1 MQLRIKIMKKSTVAI
16 SSVLFTFAA
25 IFANAADNTYYMWK
39 GAEKAWGEA
48 DPLQASSWSSS
59 NTGYV
64 ALPEGANVNS
74 PDANWVFDYDAYL
87 PVSGRNDNIYYRIKS
102 ANLNLNSISVIN
114 HNATETGYYSTDG
127 VYHPTGGST
136 GIKLTSNTSNSVWKI
151 GTFTY
156 TGANGSYDRG
166 VALGSSANDACQADI
181 VLGEMNIGQ
190 IGNVTVLNVG
200 SDAAGTCYATI
211 DENNVKKGDAVSLS
225 DSGGPK
231 SLTIAGDFN
240 IYGNSTI
247 YMNVWDNAKDALH
260 SEENPDI
267 SIGGVVRMVSGS
279 GASPVWHVISRSATV
294 TWATGDPGPS
304 ATDTY
309 VKLGGLEGNGK
320 LTNNSRTLEASTLK
334 LIFTNQTDCE
344 FTGEFND
351 GQSDTVKTIM
361 SVKMAGA
368 DGKKQIIRADSK
380 FTGTV
385 EVESGTLI
393 IKSTQS
399 LGKLTMTGGA
409 FGGIDGGVSV
419 SGAEWFAG
427 DLIFYNKETLNSGD
441 TDMIRIDGAFVKSGD
456 GKIGVDF
463 DGFDPT
469 VFIKDG
475 SMLDLIS
482 ASEMEREGFSADAND
497 DFYAKNLTNGFA
509 NFEWNGDILTVSF
522 SNVPEPA
529 TVAAILGGLA
539 FAGALFRRRKS
550 RQD

>member
-1 MQLRIKIMKKSTVAI
+1 MKNSAVII
-16 SSVLFTFAA
+16 SSVLFTLTAL
-25 IFANAADNTYYMWK
+25 FANAADNTYYMWK
-39 GAEKAWGEA
+39 GAERAWGEA

-87 PVSGRNDNIYYRIKS
+87 PVSGRNDNIYYRIKY
-102 ANLNLNSISVIN
+102 ANLNLNSISVVN
-114 HNATETGYYSTDG
+114 HNATETAYYDTNDG
-127 VYHPTGGST
+127 VYHPNGGST
-136 GIKLTSNTSNSVWKI
+136 AIKIVSNVSDSVWNI

-166 VALGSSANDACQADI
+166 VALGSSVNDACQADI
-181 VLGEMNIGQ
+181 VVGEMNIGQ
-190 IGNVTVLNVG
+190 IGNVTQLNVG

-231 SLTIAGDFN
+231 SLTINGDFN

-247 YMNVWDNAKDALH
+247 YMNVWDNSKDALH

-294 TWATGDPGPS
+294 TWATGDPSPS

-368 DGKKQIIRADSK
+368 DGKKQIIHADSK

-393 IKSTQS
+393 IKSTNA

-409 FGGIDGGVSV
+409 FGGIDGGVIV
-419 SGAEWFAG
+419 SGAEWLAG
-427 DLIFYNKETLNSGD
+427 DFIFYNKDALNSGD
-441 TDMIRIDGAFVKSGD
+441 LDMIRIDGAFVKSGD

-469 VFIKDG
+469 TFIDDG
-475 SMLDLIS
+475 TVLDLIS

-509 NFEWNGDILTVSF
+509 NFEWNGDILKVSF

-539 FAGALFRRRKS
+539 LAAAALRRRKS
-550 RQD
+550 R

>member
-1 MQLRIKIMKKSTVAI
+1 M
-16 SSVLFTFAA
+16 
-25 IFANAADNTYYMWK
+25 
-39 GAEKAWGEA
+39 
-48 DPLQASSWSSS
+48 
-59 NTGYV
+59 
-64 ALPEGANVNS
+64 
-74 PDANWVFDYDAYL
+74 
-87 PVSGRNDNIYYRIKS
+87 
-102 ANLNLNSISVIN
+102 
-114 HNATETGYYSTDG
+114 
-127 VYHPTGGST
+127 
-136 GIKLTSNTSNSVWKI
+136 
-151 GTFTY
+151 
-156 TGANGSYDRG
+156 
-166 VALGSSANDACQADI
+166 
-181 VLGEMNIGQ
+181 
-190 IGNVTVLNVG
+190 
-200 SDAAGTCYATI
+200 
-211 DENNVKKGDAVSLS
+211 S

-309 VKLGGLEGNGK
+309 IKLGGLEGNGK

-393 IKSTQS
+393 IKSTQT

-427 DLIFYNKETLNSGD
+427 DLIFYNKDALNSGAP
-441 TDMIRIDGAFVKSGD
+441 DMIRIDGAFVKSGD

-469 VFIKDG
+469 VFIEDG
-475 SMLDLIS
+475 TMLDLIS
-482 ASEMEREGFSADAND
+482 ASEEEREGFSADAND

>member
-1 MQLRIKIMKKSTVAI
+1 MG
-16 SSVLFTFAA
+16 SSV
-25 IFANAADNTYYMWK
+25 
-39 GAEKAWGEA
+39 
-48 DPLQASSWSSS
+48 
-59 NTGYV
+59 
-64 ALPEGANVNS
+64 
-74 PDANWVFDYDAYL
+74 
-87 PVSGRNDNIYYRIKS
+87 
-102 ANLNLNSISVIN
+102 
-114 HNATETGYYSTDG
+114 
-127 VYHPTGGST
+127 
-136 GIKLTSNTSNSVWKI
+136 
-151 GTFTY
+151 
-156 TGANGSYDRG
+156 
-166 VALGSSANDACQADI
+166 NDACQADI
-181 VLGEMNIGQ
+181 VVGEMNIGQ
-190 IGNVTVLNVG
+190 IGNVTQLNVG

-231 SLTIAGDFN
+231 SLTITGDFN

-267 SIGGVVRMVSGS
+267 SIGGVVRMFSGS

-294 TWATGDPGPS
+294 TWATGDPAPS

-368 DGKKQIIRADSK
+368 DGKKQIIHADSK

-393 IKSTQS
+393 IKSTNA

-409 FGGIDGGVSV
+409 FGGIDGGVIV

-427 DLIFYNKETLNSGD
+427 DFIFYNKDTLGSGD
-441 TDMIRIDGAFVKSGD
+441 LDMIRIDGAFIKSGD

-469 VFIKDG
+469 TFIEDG
-475 SMLDLIS
+475 TVLDLIS
-482 ASEMEREGFSADAND
+482 ASEMERVGFSADAND

-509 NFEWNGDILTVSF
+509 NFEWNGDFLTVSF

-539 FAGALFRRRKS
+539 LAAAALRRRKS
-550 RQD
+550 R

>member
-1 MQLRIKIMKKSTVAI
+1 MKNSAVII
-16 SSVLFTFAA
+16 SSVLFTLTAL
-25 IFANAADNTYYMWK
+25 FANAADNTYYMWK
-39 GAEKAWGEA
+39 GAERAWGEA

-74 PDANWVFDYDAYL
+74 PDANWVFDYGAYL

-102 ANLNLNSISVIN
+102 SNLNLNSILVVN
-114 HNATETGYYSTDG
+114 HNATETAYYSTDG
-127 VYHPTGGST
+127 VYHPTGAST
-136 GIKLTSNTSNSVWKI
+136 AIKIVSNASNSVWKI

-166 VALGSSANDACQADI
+166 VALGSSVNDACQADI
-181 VLGEMNIGQ
+181 VVGEMNIGQ
-190 IGNVTVLNVG
+190 IGNVTQLNVG

-211 DENNVKKGDAVSLS
+211 DENNVKKGDAVSLA

-231 SLTIAGDFN
+231 SLTITGDFN

-294 TWATGDPGPS
+294 TWATGDPSPS

-368 DGKKQIIRADSK
+368 DGKKQIIHADSK

-393 IKSTQS
+393 IKSTNA

-409 FGGIDGGVSV
+409 FGGIDGGVIV
-419 SGAEWFAG
+419 SGAEWIAG
-427 DLIFYNKETLNSGD
+427 DFIFYDNNTLGSEVP
-441 TDMIRIDGAFVKSGD
+441 DMIRIDGAFVKSGD

-469 VFIKDG
+469 VFIEDG
-475 SMLDLIS
+475 AMLDLIS
-482 ASEMEREGFSADAND
+482 ASEMERVGFSADAND

-539 FAGALFRRRKS
+539 LAAAALRRRKS
-550 RQD
+550 R

>member
-16 SSVLFTFAA
+16 SSLLFTFAA

-39 GAEKAWGEA
+39 GAERAWGEA

-74 PDANWVFDYDAYL
+74 PDANWVFDYGAYL

-102 ANLNLNSISVIN
+102 ANLNLNSISVVN
-114 HNATETGYYSTDG
+114 HNATETAYYDTNG
-127 VYHPTGGST
+127 KYHSNGGST
-136 GIKLTSNTSNSVWKI
+136 AIKIVSNASNSVWKI

-166 VALGSSANDACQADI
+166 VALGSSVNDECQADI
-181 VLGEMNIGQ
+181 VVGEMNIGQ
-190 IGNVTVLNVG
+190 IGNVTQLNVG

-211 DENNVKKGDAVSLS
+211 DENNVKKGDAVSLA

-231 SLTIAGDFN
+231 SLTITGDFN

-294 TWATGDPGPS
+294 TWATGDPAPS

-469 VFIKDG
+469 VFIEDG
-475 SMLDLIS
+475 TMLDLIS
-482 ASEMEREGFSADAND
+482 ASEEEREGFSADAND

-539 FAGALFRRRKS
+539 LAAAALRRRKS
-550 RQD
+550 R

>member
-1 MQLRIKIMKKSTVAI
+1 MKKSTVAI

-64 ALPEGANVNS
+64 ALPEDANVNS
-74 PDANWVFDYDAYL
+74 SDANWVFDYGAYL

-102 ANLNLNSISVIN
+102 ANLNLNSISVVN
-114 HNATETGYYSTDG
+114 HNATETAYYSTDG
-127 VYHPTGGST
+127 VYHPNGGST
-136 GIKLTSNTSNSVWKI
+136 AIKIVSNASNSVWKI

-156 TGANGSYDRG
+156 TGANGSYDKG
-166 VALGSSANDACQADI
+166 VALGSSVNDACQADI
-181 VLGEMNIGQ
+181 VVGEMNIGQ
-190 IGNVTVLNVG
+190 IGNVTLLNVG

-231 SLTIAGDFN
+231 SLTITGDFN

-279 GASPVWHVISRSATV
+279 GASPVWNVISRSATV
-294 TWATGDPGPS
+294 TWATGDPAPS

-320 LTNNSRTLEASTLK
+320 LTNNSKTLEASTLK

-393 IKSTQS
+393 IKSTQT

-419 SGAEWFAG
+419 SGAEWIAG

-441 TDMIRIDGAFVKSGD
+441 TDMIKIDGAFVKSGD

-469 VFIKDG
+469 VFIEDG
-475 SMLDLIS
+475 TVLDLIS
-482 ASEMEREGFSADAND
+482 ASEEEREGFSADAND

-509 NFEWNGDILTVSF
+509 NFEWNGDFLKVSF

-539 FAGALFRRRKS
+539 LAAAALRRRKS
-550 RQD
+550 R

>member
-1 MQLRIKIMKKSTVAI
+1 MKNSAVII
-16 SSVLFTFAA
+16 SSVLFTLTAL
-25 IFANAADNTYYMWK
+25 FANAADNTYYMWK
-39 GAEKAWGEA
+39 GAERAWGEA

-74 PDANWVFDYDAYL
+74 PDANWVFDYGAYL
-87 PVSGRNDNIYYRIKS
+87 PISGRSDNIYYRIKS
-102 ANLNLNSISVIN
+102 ANLNLNSISVEN
-114 HNATETGYYSTDG
+114 HNATETGYYSTTDG

-136 GIKLTSNTSNSVWKI
+136 AIKLTSNTSNSVWNI

-156 TGANGSYDRG
+156 TGAKGSYDRG
-166 VALGSSANDACQADI
+166 VALGSSVNDACQADI
-181 VLGEMNIGQ
+181 VVGEMNIGQ
-190 IGNVTVLNVG
+190 IGNVTQLNVG

-231 SLTIAGDFN
+231 SLIITGDFN

-247 YMNVWDNAKDALH
+247 YMNVWDNSKDALH

-294 TWATGDPGPS
+294 TWGTGDPAPS

-344 FTGEFND
+344 FTGDFTD

-361 SVKMAGA
+361 SVKMAGV
-368 DGKKQIIRADSK
+368 DGKKQIIHADSK

-393 IKSTQS
+393 IKSTQT

-409 FGGIDGGVSV
+409 FGGIDGGVIV
-419 SGAEWFAG
+419 SGAEWSAG
-427 DLIFYNKETLNSGD
+427 DFIFYNKDALNSGD
-441 TDMIRIDGAFVKSGD
+441 FDMIKIDGAFVKSGD

-469 VFIKDG
+469 TFIEDG
-475 SMLDLIS
+475 TVLDLIS
-482 ASEMEREGFSADAND
+482 ASEEERVDFSADAND

-539 FAGALFRRRKS
+539 LAAAALRRRKS

>member
-1 MQLRIKIMKKSTVAI
+1 MKNSAVII
-16 SSVLFTFAA
+16 SSVLFTLTAL
-25 IFANAADNTYYMWK
+25 FANAADNTYYMWK
-39 GAEKAWGEA
+39 GAERAWGEA
-48 DPLQASSWSSS
+48 DPLKASSWSSS

-74 PDANWVFDYDAYL
+74 PDANWVFDYGAYL
-87 PVSGRNDNIYYRIKS
+87 PISGRSDNIYYRIKS
-102 ANLNLNSISVIN
+102 ANLNLNSISVVN
-114 HNATETGYYSTDG
+114 HNATETAYYSTDG

-136 GIKLTSNTSNSVWKI
+136 GIKLTSNASNSVWKI

-166 VALGSSANDACQADI
+166 VAFGSSVNDACQADI
-181 VLGEMNIGQ
+181 VVGEMNIGQ
-190 IGNVTVLNVG
+190 IGNVTHLNVG

-211 DENNVKKGDAVSLS
+211 DENNVKKGEAVSLA

-231 SLTIAGDFN
+231 SLTITGDFN
-240 IYGNSTI
+240 IYGNSAI

-294 TWATGDPGPS
+294 TWATGDPAPS

-344 FTGEFND
+344 FSGEFTD

-368 DGKKQIIRADSK
+368 DGKKQIIHADSK

-393 IKSTQS
+393 IKSTNA

-409 FGGIDGGVSV
+409 FGGIDGGVIV
-419 SGAEWFAG
+419 SGAEWLAG
-427 DLIFYNKETLNSGD
+427 DFIFYNKDTLGSGVP
-441 TDMIRIDGAFVKSGD
+441 DMIRIDGAFIKSGD

-469 VFIKDG
+469 TFIEDG
-475 SMLDLIS
+475 TVLDLIS

-539 FAGALFRRRKS
+539 LAAAALRRRKS
-550 RQD
+550 R

>member
-1 MQLRIKIMKKSTVAI
+1 MKKSTVAI
-16 SSVLFTFAA
+16 SSLLFTFAA

-39 GAEKAWGEA
+39 GAERPGGEA

-59 NTGYV
+59 NTGHV
-64 ALPEGANVNS
+64 ALPEGAIVNS
-74 PDANWVFDYDAYL
+74 PDANWVFDYEAYL
-87 PVSGRNDNIYYRIKS
+87 PTSGRSDNIYYRITS
-102 ANLNLNSISVIN
+102 SNLNLNSILVVN
-114 HNATETGYYSTDG
+114 HNATETDYYSTTDG
-127 VYHPTGGST
+127 AYHPNGGST
-136 GIKLTSNTSNSVWKI
+136 GIKIVSNVSNSEWNI

-156 TGANGSYDRG
+156 TGANGSYDSG
-166 VALGSSANDACQADI
+166 VDFGASVNDECQADI
-181 VLGEMNIGQ
+181 VVGEMNIGNIVQ
-190 IGNVTVLNVG
+190 IGNVTQFKVG

-211 DENNVKKGDAVSLS
+211 DENNVKKGDAVSLA

-231 SLTIAGDFN
+231 SLTIKGDFN

-294 TWATGDPGPS
+294 TWATGDPAPS
-304 ATDTY
+304 ATNTY
-309 VKLGGLEGNGK
+309 VKLGGLVGNGK
-320 LTNNSRTLEASTLK
+320 LTNNSWTLEASTLK

-344 FTGEFND
+344 FTGEFDD
-351 GQSDTVKTIM
+351 GHSDTIKTIM

-393 IKSTQS
+393 IKSTNA

-409 FGGIDGGVSV
+409 FGGIDGGVIV

-427 DLIFYNKETLNSGD
+427 DFIFYNKDALNSGD
-441 TDMIRIDGAFVKSGD
+441 FDMIRIDGAFIKYGD

-469 VFIKDG
+469 VFIDDG
-475 SMLDLIS
+475 TVLDLIS
-482 ASEMEREGFSADAND
+482 ASEEERKGFSADAND

-539 FAGALFRRRKS
+539 LAAAALRRRKS

>member
-1 MQLRIKIMKKSTVAI
+1 MKNSAVII
-16 SSVLFTFAA
+16 SSVLFTLTAL
-25 IFANAADNTYYMWK
+25 FANAADNTYYMWK
-39 GAEKAWGEA
+39 GAERAWGEA

-74 PDANWVFDYDAYL
+74 PDANWVFDYGAYL

-102 ANLNLNSISVIN
+102 SNLNLNSILVVN
-114 HNATETGYYSTDG
+114 HNATETAYYSTDG

-136 GIKLTSNTSNSVWKI
+136 AIKLTSNTSNSVWKI

-166 VALGSSANDACQADI
+166 VALGSSVNDTCQADI
-181 VLGEMNIGQ
+181 VVGEMNIGQ
-190 IGNVTVLNVG
+190 IGNVTQLNVG

-231 SLTIAGDFN
+231 SLTITGDFN

-247 YMNVWDNAKDALH
+247 YMNVWDNAKDARH

-267 SIGGVVRMVSGS
+267 SIGGVVRMFSGS

-294 TWATGDPGPS
+294 TWATGDPAPS

-344 FTGEFND
+344 FTGDFTD

-368 DGKKQIIRADSK
+368 DGKKQIIHADSK

-393 IKSTQS
+393 IKSTNA

-409 FGGIDGGVSV
+409 FGGIDGGVAV
-419 SGAEWFAG
+419 SSAEWFAG
-427 DLIFYNKETLNSGD
+427 DFIFYNKDTLGSGD
-441 TDMIRIDGAFVKSGD
+441 IDMIRIDGAFIKSGD

-475 SMLDLIS
+475 TMLDLIS

-539 FAGALFRRRKS
+539 LVAAALRRRKS
-550 RQD
+550 R

>member
-1 MQLRIKIMKKSTVAI
+1 MKNSAVII
-16 SSVLFTFAA
+16 SSVLFTLTAL
-25 IFANAADNTYYMWK
+25 FANAADNTYYMWK
-39 GAEKAWGEA
+39 GAERAWGEA

-87 PVSGRNDNIYYRIKS
+87 PVSGRWDCIFYRIKS
-102 ANLNLNSISVIN
+102 SNLNLNSISVVN
-114 HNATETGYYSTDG
+114 HNATETAYYDTNDG
-127 VYHPTGGST
+127 VYHPNGGST
-136 GIKLTSNTSNSVWKI
+136 AIKIVSNTRNSVWKI

-156 TGANGSYDRG
+156 TGANGTFDKG
-166 VALGSSANDACQADI
+166 VHFGSSVNDAGQADI
-181 VLGEMNIGQ
+181 VVGEMNIGQ
-190 IGNVTVLNVG
+190 DGNVTVLNVG
-200 SDAAGTCYATI
+200 SEAAGTCYATI
-211 DENNVKKGDAVSLS
+211 DENDVKKGDAVSLS

-231 SLTIAGDFN
+231 TLTINGDFN
-240 IYGNSTI
+240 IYGKSTI

-279 GASPVWHVISRSATV
+279 GDSPVWHVINRSATV
-294 TWATGDPGPS
+294 TWAPGDPSLS

-320 LTNNSRTLEASTLK
+320 LTNNSRTLESSTLK

-344 FTGEFND
+344 FSGEFND

-393 IKSTQS
+393 IKSTQT

-409 FGGIDGGVSV
+409 FGGIEGGVSV

-427 DLIFYNKETLNSGD
+427 DFIFYNDDALNSGAPG
-441 TDMIRIDGAFVKSGD
+441 MIRIDGAFVKSGD

-469 VFIKDG
+469 TFIDDG
-475 SMLDLIS
+475 TVLDLIS

-539 FAGALFRRRKS
+539 LAAAALRRRKS

>member
-1 MQLRIKIMKKSTVAI
+1 MKNSAVII
-16 SSVLFTFAA
+16 SSVLFTLTAL
-25 IFANAADNTYYMWK
+25 FANAADNTYYMWK
-39 GAEKAWGEA
+39 GAERAWGEA

-59 NTGYV
+59 NTGPV

-74 PDANWVFDYDAYL
+74 PDANWVFDYGAYL

-102 ANLNLNSISVIN
+102 SNLNLNSILVVN
-114 HNATETGYYSTDG
+114 HNATETAYYSTDG

-136 GIKLTSNTSNSVWKI
+136 AIKLTSNTSNSVWKI

-166 VALGSSANDACQADI
+166 VALGSSVNDACQADI
-181 VLGEMNIGQ
+181 VVGEMNIGQ
-190 IGNVTVLNVG
+190 IGNVTQLNVG

-231 SLTIAGDFN
+231 SLTITGDFN

-247 YMNVWDNAKDALH
+247 YMNVWDNAKDARH

-267 SIGGVVRMVSGS
+267 SIGGVVRMFSGS

-294 TWATGDPGPS
+294 TWATGDPSPS

-368 DGKKQIIRADSK
+368 DGKKQIIHADSK

-393 IKSTQS
+393 IKSTNA

-409 FGGIDGGVSV
+409 FGGIDGGVAV
-419 SGAEWFAG
+419 SGAEWIAG
-427 DLIFYNKETLNSGD
+427 DFIFYDNNTLGSEVP
-441 TDMIRIDGAFVKSGD
+441 DMIRIDGAFVKSGD

-469 VFIKDG
+469 VFIEDG
-475 SMLDLIS
+475 AMLDLIS
-482 ASEMEREGFSADAND
+482 ASEEEREGFSADAND

-539 FAGALFRRRKS
+539 LAAAALRRRKS
-550 RQD
+550 R

>member
-1 MQLRIKIMKKSTVAI
+1 MKKSTVAI
-16 SSVLFTFAA
+16 SSLLFTFAA

-48 DPLQASSWSSS
+48 DPLEASSWSSS

-64 ALPEGANVNS
+64 ALPEDANVNS
-74 PDANWVFDYDAYL
+74 SDVNWVFDYGAYL
-87 PVSGRNDNIYYRIKS
+87 PVSGRKDNIYYRIKY
-102 ANLNLNSISVIN
+102 ANLNLNSISVVN
-114 HNATETGYYSTDG
+114 HNATETAYYDTNDG

-136 GIKLTSNTSNSVWKI
+136 AIKLTSNVSDSVWNI

-166 VALGSSANDACQADI
+166 VALGSSVNDACQADI
-181 VLGEMNIGQ
+181 VVGEMNIGQ
-190 IGNVTVLNVG
+190 IGNVTQLNVG

-231 SLTIAGDFN
+231 SLTITGDFN

-247 YMNVWDNAKDALH
+247 YMNVWDNSKDALH

-279 GASPVWHVISRSATV
+279 GASPVWHVINRSATV
-294 TWATGDPGPS
+294 TWATGDPAPS

-309 VKLGGLEGNGK
+309 VKLGGLVGNGK

-393 IKSTQS
+393 IKSTQT

-409 FGGIDGGVSV
+409 FGGIDGGVIV

-427 DLIFYNKETLNSGD
+427 DLIFYNKEALNSGD
-441 TDMIRIDGAFVKSGD
+441 LDMIRIDGAFIKSGD

-475 SMLDLIS
+475 TMLDLIS

-539 FAGALFRRRKS
+539 LAAAALRRRKS
-550 RQD
+550 R

>member
-1 MQLRIKIMKKSTVAI
+1 MKNSAVII
-16 SSVLFTFAA
+16 SSVLFTLTA

-39 GAEKAWGEA
+39 GAERAWGEA

-74 PDANWVFDYDAYL
+74 PDANWVFDYGAYL
-87 PVSGRNDNIYYRIKS
+87 PISGRSDNIYYRIKS
-102 ANLNLNSISVIN
+102 ANLNLNSISVVN
-114 HNATETGYYSTDG
+114 HNATETAYYSTDG

-136 GIKLTSNTSNSVWKI
+136 GIKLTSNASNSVWKI

-166 VALGSSANDACQADI
+166 VAFGSSVNDACQADI
-181 VLGEMNIGQ
+181 VVGEMNIGQ
-190 IGNVTVLNVG
+190 IGNVTHLNVG

-211 DENNVKKGDAVSLS
+211 DENNVKKGEAVSLA

-231 SLTIAGDFN
+231 SLTITGDFN
-240 IYGNSTI
+240 IYGNSAI

-294 TWATGDPGPS
+294 TWATGDPAPS

-344 FTGEFND
+344 FSGEFTD

-368 DGKKQIIRADSK
+368 DGKKQIIHADSK

-393 IKSTQS
+393 IKSTNA

-409 FGGIDGGVSV
+409 FGGIDGGVIV
-419 SGAEWFAG
+419 SGAEWLAG
-427 DLIFYNKETLNSGD
+427 DFIFYNKDTLGSGVP
-441 TDMIRIDGAFVKSGD
+441 DMIRIDGAFIKSGD

-469 VFIKDG
+469 VFIGDDTV
-475 SMLDLIS
+475 LDLIS

-509 NFEWNGDILTVSF
+509 NFEWNGDFLTVSF

-550 RQD
+550 R

>member
-1 MQLRIKIMKKSTVAI
+1 MKKSTVAI
-16 SSVLFTFAA
+16 SSLLFTFAA

-74 PDANWVFDYDAYL
+74 PDANWVFDYGAYL

-102 ANLNLNSISVIN
+102 ANLNLNSISVVN
-114 HNATETGYYSTDG
+114 HNATETAYYDTNG
-127 VYHPTGGST
+127 KYHSNGGST
-136 GIKLTSNTSNSVWKI
+136 AIKIVSNASNSVWKI

-166 VALGSSANDACQADI
+166 VALGSSVNDECQADI
-181 VLGEMNIGQ
+181 VVGEMNIGQ
-190 IGNVTVLNVG
+190 IGNVTQLNVG

-211 DENNVKKGDAVSLS
+211 DENNVKKGDAVSLA

-231 SLTIAGDFN
+231 SLTITGDFN

-247 YMNVWDNAKDALH
+247 YMNVWDNSKDALH

-294 TWATGDPGPS
+294 TWATGDPAPS

-441 TDMIRIDGAFVKSGD
+441 NDMIKIDGAFVKSGD

-469 VFIKDG
+469 VFIEDG
-475 SMLDLIS
+475 TVLDLIS
-482 ASEMEREGFSADAND
+482 ASEEEREGFSADAND

>member
-64 ALPEGANVNS
+64 ALPEDANVNS
-74 PDANWVFDYDAYL
+74 SDANWVFDYGAYL

-102 ANLNLNSISVIN
+102 SNLNLNSISIIN
-114 HNATETGYYSTDG
+114 HNATETAYYSTDG

-279 GASPVWHVISRSATV
+279 GASPVWQLLVEAQPLH
-294 TWATGDPGPS
+294 GP
-304 ATDTY
+304 
-309 VKLGGLEGNGK
+309 L
-320 LTNNSRTLEASTLK
+320 
-334 LIFTNQTDCE
+334 
-344 FTGEFND
+344 
-351 GQSDTVKTIM
+351 
-361 SVKMAGA
+361 
-368 DGKKQIIRADSK
+368 
-380 FTGTV
+380 
-385 EVESGTLI
+385 
-393 IKSTQS
+393 
-399 LGKLTMTGGA
+399 
-409 FGGIDGGVSV
+409 
-419 SGAEWFAG
+419 
-427 DLIFYNKETLNSGD
+427 ETLGQ
-441 TDMIRIDGAFVKSGD
+441 AL
-456 GKIGVDF
+456 
-463 DGFDPT
+463 PT
-469 VFIKDG
+469 L
-475 SMLDLIS
+475 M
-482 ASEMEREGFSADAND
+482 
-497 DFYAKNLTNGFA
+497 
-509 NFEWNGDILTVSF
+509 
-522 SNVPEPA
+522 
-529 TVAAILGGLA
+529 
-539 FAGALFRRRKS
+539 
-550 RQD
+550 